1 MEKKKIISRHIN
13 IKSSLPAPGTKN
25 LFTRLKKVESRS
37 MHGQL
42 PIAWK
47 SAKDFYIYD
56 ISGNKFIDFT
66 STIFVANTG
75 HSNDRIK
82 KYIRKTLDNNFL
94 HSYVYIN
101 EIRAKY
107 IEKLVKFFGKGFQK
121 AFLMSAGTEAT
132 EAAFKLMRMYGQKK
146 KKRKLGIICFE
157 GNWHGRTLA
166 AQMMSGD
173 ENQKK
178 WAGYKDKN
186 IHHLPFPYPWK
197 VSSTTP
203 EKFLNKTIR
212 KLKKKIDLKKDVCGV
227 MIETFQGWGA
237 LFYPKDYIQKL
248 SEICKK
254 NDIIITFDEM
264 QAGFSRTG
272 KNFGFQHYDIVPDLV
287 CCGKGMGGGVPLSG
301 VVGRA
306 DLLDL
311 PDIGNMSSTNSAN
324 PISCSAGLA
333 VLEEIQKKNL
343 TQKTKIKGKILH
355 KELEKISKLKPNIFK
370 VYGKGL
376 IAALIFE
383 KKIPGIE
390 VKLKYFVEQCIRD
403 GLLLVYTGRE
413 SIKIGPPLTISK
425 DAIITATKIIK
436 KNILSIF
443 YDKNK
448 TYRSSN

>member
-1 MEKKKIISRHIN
+1 MEKKKIKSKHIN
-13 IKSSLPAPGTKN
+13 IKSSLPAPGTKILYN
-25 LFTRLKKVESRS
+25 RLKKVESRS

-66 STIFVANTG
+66 STIFVANVG
-75 HSNDRIK
+75 HSNERIK
-82 KYIRKTLDNNFL
+82 RYIKKTLDNNFL

-101 EIRAKY
+101 KIRAEY
-107 IEKLVKFFGKGFQK
+107 IEKLIKFAGKGFQK
-121 AFLMSAGTEAT
+121 AFLMSSGTEAT
-132 EAAFKLMRMYGQKK
+132 EAAFKLMRMYGIKK

-166 AQMMSGD
+166 AQMMSGN
-173 ENQKK
+173 ESQKQ
-178 WAGYKDKN
+178 WVGYKDKN
-186 IHHLPFPYPWK
+186 IHHLPFPYPWD
-197 VSSTTP
+197 VSNLNS
-203 EKFLNKTIR
+203 EKFLEDSII
-212 KLKKKIDLKKDVCGV
+212 KLKKKIDLKKDICGV

-237 LFYPKDYIQKL
+237 LFYPKNYIKKL
-248 SEICKK
+248 SKICKK
-254 NDIIITFDEM
+254 NDILITFDEM

-272 KNFGFQHYDIVPDLV
+272 KNFGFQHYEIIPDLI

-301 VVGRA
+301 VLGKANV
-306 DLLDL
+306 LDL
-311 PDIGNMSSTNSAN
+311 PEIGNMSSTNSAN

-333 VLEEIQKKNL
+333 VLEEIQNKDL
-343 TQKTKIKGKILH
+343 TYQTKIKGMILH
-355 KELEKISKLKPNIFK
+355 KELNKISKLKKNLFK

-383 KKIPGIE
+383 KKIPKIDK
-390 VKLKYFVEQCIRD
+390 KLKFLVDKCIRD

-413 SIKIGPPLTISK
+413 SIKLGPPLTISK
-425 DAIITATKIIK
+425 DAIKTATDIIK

-443 YDKNK
+443 
-448 TYRSSN
+448 